1 MITFLLIALAMI
13 AVAVLILIY
22 PLRKQ
27 TPLNR
32 GDLEENLQILRDQ
45 INQLKIDE
53 QEGRINAQQAQ
64 AATLDIEKRVLL
76 EESAINADLP
86 PDQRGQANESSIASA
101 NGSVNLSVKTSRP
114 WATALGIGIFV
125 PIAGIV
131 FYLMVGNPF
140 VIETFKAPP
149 QQMMTQ
155 QDIERMVQRLEDRLK
170 ETPND
175 LEGWKMLARSYSNL
189 ERLPEATTALGKALA
204 LAPNDPIVMVDYA
217 DLLAYQ
223 NQSAKGEP
231 LKLVLKALTILPDN
245 IKGLALAGT
254 AYYEAKD
261 FTQAQRYWAR
271 ALALAEPGSPLANA
285 MSDNIAAAKAAAAE
299 GAAKP

>member
-1 MITFLLIALAMI
+1 MITFILIALAMI
-13 AVAVLILIY
+13 VLAVAVLLW

-27 TPLNR
+27 THLNR
-32 GDLEENLQILRDQ
+32 GDLEENVQILRDQ
-45 INQLKIDE
+45 LAQLKVDE
-53 QEGRINAQQAQ
+53 QEGRIDAQQAQ
-64 AATLDIEKRVLL
+64 SAKFDIEKRVLL
-76 EESAINADLP
+76 EENAINADLP
-86 PDQRGQANESSIASA
+86 PEETPQSPKA
-101 NGSVNLSVKTSRP
+101 SRP
-114 WATALGIGIFV
+114 WATALGIGVFV
-125 PIAGIV
+125 PIAGIA

-140 VIETFKAPP
+140 VIETFQAPP

-155 QDIERMVQRLEDRLK
+155 QDIERMVKRLEDRLK
-170 ETPND
+170 ESPND

-204 LAPNDPIVMVDYA
+204 LEPNDPILMVDYA

-231 LKLVLKALTILPDN
+231 LKLVLKALGILPDN

-261 FTQAQRYWAR
+261 FKEAQRYWAR

-285 MSDNIAAAKAAAAE
+285 MADNIAAAKAAAKE
-299 GAAKP
+299 

>member
-45 INQLKIDE
+45 IHQLKIDE

-86 PDQRGQANESSIASA
+86 PDQRGQANA
-101 NGSVNLSVKTSRP
+101 NITKASRP

-125 PIAGIV
+125 PIVGIV

-140 VIETFKAPP
+140 VIESFKAPP

-189 ERLPEATTALGKALA
+189 ERLPEATNALGKALA

-261 FTQAQRYWAR
+261 YTQAQRYWAR

-299 GAAKP
+299 GATKP

>member
-1 MITFLLIALAMI
+1 
-13 AVAVLILIY
+13 V
-22 PLRKQ
+22 
-27 TPLNR
+27 
-32 GDLEENLQILRDQ
+32 
-45 INQLKIDE
+45 
-53 QEGRINAQQAQ
+53 
-64 AATLDIEKRVLL
+64 
-76 EESAINADLP
+76 
-86 PDQRGQANESSIASA
+86 
-101 NGSVNLSVKTSRP
+101 
-114 WATALGIGIFV
+114 
-125 PIAGIV
+125 GIV

-189 ERLPEATTALGKALA
+189 ERLPDATTALGKALA
-204 LAPNDPIVMVDYA
+204 LDPNDPIVMVDYA

-254 AYYEAKD
+254 AYYEARD
-261 FTQAQRYWAR
+261 FAQAQRYWAR